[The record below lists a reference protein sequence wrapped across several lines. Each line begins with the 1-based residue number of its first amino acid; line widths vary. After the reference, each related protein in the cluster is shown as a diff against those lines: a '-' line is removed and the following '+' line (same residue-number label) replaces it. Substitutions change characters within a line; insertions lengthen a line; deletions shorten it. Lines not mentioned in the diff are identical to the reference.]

1 MENCPDE
8 WRLNFIL
15 LVADTTLKNTN
26 KERLKTMEFL
36 KNILTPELF
45 AQVET
50 AINAH
55 NGNEANKDAQIK
67 LANLAAGEYV
77 GKGKHEQALQA
88 LQATLDG
95 VTAERDSAN
104 NLIAELKKGAK
115 GNEDLQ
121 GKITN
126 YETVVVPQL
135 QEQLK
140 QTKLDAEIKVA
151 LLEAKATDIDYL
163 TFKLKEKGEALE
175 LGEDGKIKGI
185 DEKIAGLK
193 TQNPNF
199 FETVKGNGKIIEV
212 NDLPKPENKD
222 SLTKAELLKKP
233 YAERMKIMSENPD
246 AYNTAMNANE

>member
-1 MENCPDE
+1 
-8 WRLNFIL
+8 
-15 LVADTTLKNTN
+15 
-26 KERLKTMEFL
+26 MEFL

-45 AQVET
+45 TQLET

-67 LANLAAGEYV
+67 LANLATGGYV
-77 GKGKHEQALQA
+77 GIGKHEQALQA

-104 NLIAELKKGAK
+104 SLIAELKKGAK
-115 GNEDLQ
+115 GNEELQ

-126 YETVVVPQL
+126 YETVIVPQL
-135 QEQLK
+135 QAQLE

-163 TFKLKEKGEALE
+163 TYKLKEKGEALE

-193 TQNPNF
+193 TRHPNQ
-199 FETVKGNGKIIEV
+199 FETVKGDGRLIEV
-212 NDLPKPENKD
+212 NKLPKTE
-222 SLTKAELLKKP
+222 TKEGMTKEDLLKKP
-233 YAERMKIMSENPD
+233 YAERMEIYNKDPEAYKEIMDSK
-246 AYNTAMNANE
+246 